1 VALINI
7 KHILLG
13 VSGGIAA
20 YKSAELARL
29 LTKQDFEIR
38 VVMTDTA
45 AQFIGPMTFQA
56 ITGNP
61 VACGGID
68 TEAEN
73 AMGHINLARWA
84 DLLLIAPA
92 TANCI
97 AKLSCGIADDLLST
111 LYLAATCPVYLA
123 PAMNHAM
130 WMKTVTQTNIQT
142 LLKHGVTIIG
152 PETGAQA
159 CGDTGMGRMS
169 EPEAIV
175 GQITFKRGYLLS
187 GLKLLITAGP
197 THEPIDPV
205 RFISNRSSGKMGYAL
220 ARAAAAAGANVTL
233 VSGPTSL
240 TPPTNVQCISVE
252 TADQMYQAVMERVRN
267 CDIFIGAAAVADFSP
282 CSIEPEK
289 IKKTDGGIQL
299 ILQKTRDILAEV
311 ANLTSQRPFTVGFAA
326 ETHNL
331 ETYAKTKLQKK
342 NLDMVA
348 ANWVGKERGGFNCDL
363 NALEVYWQDGEAH
376 FEMMEKNRLAAQ
388 LLVLISEKFHEK
400 NSTKSA

>member
-1 VALINI
+1 
-7 KHILLG
+7 
-13 VSGGIAA
+13 
-20 YKSAELARL
+20 
-29 LTKQDFEIR
+29 
-38 VVMTDTA
+38 MTDTA
-45 AQFIGPMTFQA
+45 TQFIGPMTFQA

-123 PAMNHAM
+123 PAMNRVM
-130 WMKTVTQTNIQT
+130 WMKTVTQTNVQT
-142 LLKHGVTIIG
+142 LIKQGVNIIG
-152 PETGAQA
+152 PEAGEQA

-169 EPEAIV
+169 EPETIV
-175 GQITFKRGYLLS
+175 ALIKAKRGRWLS
-187 GLKLLITAGP
+187 GIRFLITAGP

-220 ARAAAAAGANVTL
+220 ARISAAAGASVTL
-233 VSGPTSL
+233 VSGPTNL
-240 TPPTNVQCISVE
+240 IAPADVQCIQVE
-252 TADQMYQAVMERVRN
+252 TADQMHQAVMERAAD
-267 CDIFIGAAAVADFSP
+267 CDIFIGAAAVADFTPVSTGTA
-282 CSIEPEK
+282 K
-289 IKKTDGGIQL
+289 LKKTDAEIRL

-311 ANLTSQRPFTVGFAA
+311 ASLTCRRPFTVGFAA
-326 ETHNL
+326 ETDNL
-331 ETYAKTKLQKK
+331 ETYAKSKLQTK

-348 ANWVGKERGGFNCDL
+348 ANWVGKGRGGFNSDE
-363 NALEVYWQDGEAH
+363 NALDVFWQEGEAH
-376 FEMMEKNRLAAQ
+376 LEMMEKNRLAER
-388 LLVLISEKFHEK
+388 LLVLISNKFHEK
-400 NSTKSA
+400 NSIKSA